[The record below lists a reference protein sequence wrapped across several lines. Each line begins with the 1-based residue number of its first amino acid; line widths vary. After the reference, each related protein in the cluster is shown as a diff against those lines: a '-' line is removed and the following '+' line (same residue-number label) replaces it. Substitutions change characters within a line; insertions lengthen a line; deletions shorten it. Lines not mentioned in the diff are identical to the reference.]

1 MKNKNITQQDI
12 YDIRMLAF
20 IDAMIAVLQEGLI
33 TIGHAAALD
42 AANAIYRLSEQER
55 VRLEESK

>member
-20 IDAMIAVLQEGLI
+20 IDASIAVLQEGLT
-33 TIGHAAALD
+33 TIGHMAALE
-42 AANAIYRLSEQER
+42 AAGAIIRLAEQER
-55 VRLEESK
+55 VRLEEGK